1 MKRWQKV
8 LLYLAVIYLVLLLGP
23 VAGLDIPRILGAIAQ
38 SPESLIQQLLVGLVN
53 GAIIAI
59 IALGYT
65 LVYGIIELINF
76 AHGDLYMLGAFTS
89 LTVMGAFGLQSGATL
104 QTSIV
109 PLLVALLLAAVVCAG
124 LNILTERYAYRPLRN
139 APRLAPLI
147 SAIGMSFI
155 FLNLGLFWGGLR
167 SFFPIMGANAAAP
180 KSFPDLLPRIDV
192 LQALG
197 IQTSIAFTIKDLVVL
212 VVAVVLMVGLHLF
225 VQYTR
230 LGKAMRAT
238 AQNREAARIMGIN
251 VEQIIALT
259 FLIGGALA
267 GAAGLL
273 VGLYNNTVVFTM
285 GFTAGLRAFTAA
297 VLGGIGNIIG
307 AMLGGVLIG
316 VLSALSDQYLS
327 SRWTNAWVFA
337 VLVVILVFRPG
348 GLLGENVQEK
358 V

>member
-1 MKRWQKV
+1 MKKWQWILFYVLIVYIV
-8 LLYLAVIYLVLLLGP
+8 LLIGP
-23 VAGLDIPRILGAIAQ
+23 IAGLDIPRILTEMYQ
-38 SPESLIQQLLVGLVN
+38 RPELLIQQILVGLVN
-53 GAIIAI
+53 GALIAI

-65 LVYGIIELINF
+65 MVYGIIELINF
-76 AHGDLYMLGAFTS
+76 AHGDLYMLGGFAA
-89 LTVMGAFGLQSGATL
+89 LTVMGFLGIQEN
-104 QTSIV
+104 TSFW
-109 PLLVALLLAAVVCAG
+109 VAIPAILMALMVSAVFCGG

-147 SAIGMSFI
+147 SAIGVSFI
-155 FLNLGLFWGGLR
+155 FQNLGLFWGGLK
-167 SFFPIMGANAAAP
+167 SFFPIMGTNSAAP
-180 KSFPDLLPRIDV
+180 KSFPDLLPRVDI
-192 LQALG
+192 LKFFG
-197 IQTSIAFTIKDLVVL
+197 IESSIVFTTKDLIVL
-212 VVAVVLMVGLHLF
+212 VVAVGLMLGLHLF

-238 AQNREAARIMGIN
+238 AQNRDAAKIMGIN
-251 VEQIIALT
+251 VDYIIALT
-259 FLIGGALA
+259 FLIGGVLA

-273 VGLYNNTVVFTM
+273 VGLYNNTIVFTM

-316 VLSALSDQYLS
+316 LLSALSDQYLS

-337 VLVVILVFRPG
+337 VLVIILAFRPG

>member
-1 MKRWQKV
+1 MKQWRKPLLYIVIAYIV
-8 LLYLAVIYLVLLLGP
+8 LLIGP
-23 VAGLDIPRILGAIAQ
+23 IAGLDIPRIIGDIARN
-38 SPESLIQQLLVGLVN
+38 PEVLIQQILVGLVN

-76 AHGDLYMLGAFTS
+76 AHGDLYMLGAFGA
-89 LTVMGAFGLQSGATL
+89 LTVIGALGVQEGATL
-104 QTSIV
+104 AASI
-109 PLLVALLLAAVVCAG
+109 PAMLVALVVAAIVCAG

-147 SAIGMSFI
+147 SAIGVSFI
-155 FLNLGLFWGGLR
+155 FQNIGLFWGGLK
-167 SFFPIMGANAAAP
+167 SFIPIMGTNAAAP
-180 KSFPDLLPRIDV
+180 KSFPDLLPRINI

-197 IQTSIAFTIKDLVVL
+197 IQSNINFTTKDLIVL

-238 AQNREAARIMGIN
+238 AQNRDAALIMGID
-251 VEQIIALT
+251 VDRIIALT
-259 FLIGGALA
+259 FLIGGVLA

-273 VGLYNNTVVFTM
+273 VGLYNNTIVFTM

-316 VLSALSDQYLS
+316 LLSALSDQYLS

-337 VLVVILVFRPG
+337 VLVVILAFRPG

>member
-1 MKRWQKV
+1 MKRWQNAIF
-8 LLYLAVIYLVLLLGP
+8 YLVTVYLVLLLGP
-23 VAGLDIPRILGAIAQ
+23 IAGLDIPRIITEIAQ
-38 SPESLIQQLLVGLVN
+38 SPASLVQQLLVGIVN

-76 AHGDLYMLGAFTS
+76 AHGDLFMLGAFMS
-89 LTVMGAFGLQSGATL
+89 LTVVGAFGIQDGASLQASGLAM
-104 QTSIV
+104 
-109 PLLVALLLAAVVCAG
+109 LVSLLLSAGVCAG
-124 LNILTERYAYRPLRN
+124 LNVLTERYAYRPLRN
-139 APRLAPLI
+139 ASRLAPLI
-147 SAIGMSFI
+147 SAIGVSFI
-155 FLNLGLFWGGLR
+155 FINLGLFWGGLR
-167 SFFPIMGANAAAP
+167 SFFPIMGANAASP
-180 KSFPDLLPRIDV
+180 KSFPDLLPRIDI
-192 LQALG
+192 LEALG
-197 IQTSIAFTIKDLVVL
+197 IESNIEFTTKDLIVL
-212 VVAVVLMVGLHLF
+212 VVAVVLMVGLQLF

-238 AQNREAARIMGIN
+238 AQNREAAKIMGIN
-251 VEQIIALT
+251 VDQIIALT

-307 AMLGGVLIG
+307 AMLGGLLIG

-337 VLVVILVFRPG
+337 VLVLILVFRPG

>member
-1 MKRWQKV
+1 MKRWQEIF
-8 LLYLAVIYLVLLLGP
+8 LYLAVAYLILLLGP
-23 VAGLDIPRILGAIAQ
+23 LAGLDIPRIIGEIAR
-38 SPESLIQQLLVGLVN
+38 SPESLVQQLVVGIIN
-53 GAIIAI
+53 GALIAI

-76 AHGDLYMLGAFTS
+76 AHGDLYMLGAFTA
-89 LTVMGAFGLQSGATL
+89 LTGISAFGVESGASL
-104 QTSIV
+104 QASIL
-109 PLLVALLLAAVVCAG
+109 PLFVTLLLSTVVCAG
-124 LNILTERYAYRPLRN
+124 LNILTERYAYRPLRS

-147 SAIGMSFI
+147 SAIGVSFI
-155 FLNLGLFWGGLR
+155 FQNIGLFWGGLR
-167 SFFPIMGANAAAP
+167 SFIPTMGTNAASP
-180 KSFPDLLPRIDV
+180 KSFPDLLPRIDI
-192 LQALG
+192 LKALG
-197 IQTSIAFTIKDLVVL
+197 IQSNIAFTTKDLIVL
-212 VVAVVLMVGLHLF
+212 VIAVVLMVGLHLF

-230 LGKAMRAT
+230 LGKAMRAV
-238 AQNREAARIMGIN
+238 AQNQDAARIVGIN
-251 VEQIIALT
+251 VDQIIALT

-273 VGLYNNTVVFTM
+273 VGLYNNTIVFTM

-307 AMLGGVLIG
+307 AMLGGLLIG
-316 VLSALSDQYLS
+316 VLSSLSDQYLS

-337 VLVVILVFRPG
+337 VLVVILVLRPG

>member
-1 MKRWQKV
+1 MKQWRKP
-8 LLYLAVIYLVLLLGP
+8 LLYIVVAYIILLLGP
-23 VAGLDIPRILGAIAQ
+23 IAGLDLPRIVGAIA
-38 SPESLIQQLLVGLVN
+38 SNPELLIQQLLVGLVN

-76 AHGDLYMLGAFTS
+76 AHGDLYMLGAFGG
-89 LTVMGAFGLQSGATL
+89 LTIIGAFGVQDGASL
-104 QTSIV
+104 AASI
-109 PLLVALLLAAVVCAG
+109 PAMLVALIGTTVLCAG
-124 LNILTERYAYRPLRN
+124 LNVLTERYAYRPLRN

-147 SAIGMSFI
+147 SAIGVSFI
-155 FLNLGLFWGGLR
+155 FQNLGLFWGGLKA
-167 SFFPIMGANAAAP
+167 FFPIMGGNSAAP
-180 KSFPDLLPRIDV
+180 KSFPDLLPRINI

-197 IQTSIAFTIKDLVVL
+197 IQSNINFTTKDLIVL
-212 VVAVVLMVGLHLF
+212 VVAIVLMVGLQLF
-225 VQYTR
+225 VQNTK

-238 AQNREAARIMGIN
+238 AQNRDAALIMGID
-251 VEQIIALT
+251 VDKIIAIT

-273 VGLYNNTVVFTM
+273 VGLYNNTIVFTM

-297 VLGGIGNIIG
+297 VLGGIGNIVG

-316 VLSALSDQYLS
+316 LLSALSDQYLS
-327 SRWTNAWVFA
+327 TRWTNAWVFA
-337 VLVVILVFRPG
+337 VLVIILAFRPG

>member
-1 MKRWQKV
+1 MKHWQRII
-8 LLYLAVIYLVLLLGP
+8 LYLLVAYIILLLGP
-23 VAGLDIPRILGAIAQ
+23 IAGFDLPRIVQDIVQHPAVLVT
-38 SPESLIQQLLVGLVN
+38 QLLVGLIN

-76 AHGDLYMLGAFTS
+76 AHGDLYMLGAFGA
-89 LTVMGAFGLQSGATL
+89 LTVIGAFGLQDGA
-104 QTSIV
+104 
-109 PLLVALLLAAVVCAG
+109 PLLTAIFPMLVALMAAAGLCAG
-124 LNILTERYAYRPLRN
+124 LNVLTERYAYRPLRN

-155 FLNLGLFWGGLR
+155 FQNLGLFWGGLR
-167 SFFPIMGANAAAP
+167 SFIPIMGNTAAAP
-180 KSFPDLLPRIDV
+180 KSFPDLLPRIDI
-192 LQALG
+192 LKALG
-197 IQTSIAFTIKDLVVL
+197 IDTTITFTTKDLVVL
-212 VVAVVLMVGLHLF
+212 VVAVVLMVGLNLF
-225 VQYTR
+225 IQRTSA
-230 LGKAMRAT
+230 GKAMRAV
-238 AQNREAARIMGIN
+238 AQNRDAARIVGIN
-251 VEQIIALT
+251 VNQIIVLT

-297 VLGGIGNIIG
+297 VLGGIGNITG

-316 VLSALSDQYLS
+316 LLSALSDQYLS
-327 SRWTNAWVFA
+327 SRWTDAWVFG
-337 VLVVILVFRPG
+337 VLVLILVFRPS
-348 GLLGENVQEK
+348 GLLGDNVQEK

>member
-1 MKRWQKV
+1 MKQWRKPF
-8 LLYLAVIYLVLLLGP
+8 LYLVVAYVVLLLGP
-23 VAGLDIPRILGAIAQ
+23 IAGLDLPRIVADIARDPQ
-38 SPESLIQQLLVGLVN
+38 TLIQQILVGLVN

-76 AHGDLYMLGAFTS
+76 AHGDLYMLGGFAA
-89 LTVMGAFGLQSGATL
+89 LTVIGAFGVQDGASLQA
-104 QTSIV
+104 SIL
-109 PLLVALLLAAVVCAG
+109 PMLLALVVSTVLCAG

-147 SAIGMSFI
+147 SAIGVSFI
-155 FLNLGLFWGGLR
+155 FQNLGLFWGGLR
-167 SFFPIMGANAAAP
+167 SFIPIMGGNAAAP
-180 KSFPDLLPRIDV
+180 KSFPDLLPRIDI
-192 LQALG
+192 LKAIG
-197 IQTSIAFTIKDLVVL
+197 IQSNIAFTTKDLIVL
-212 VVAVVLMVGLHLF
+212 VVAVALMVGLHLF

-238 AQNREAARIMGIN
+238 AQNRDAALIMGID
-251 VEQIIALT
+251 VDRIIALT

-273 VGLYNNTVVFTM
+273 VGLYNNTIVFTM

-316 VLSALSDQYLS
+316 LLSALSDQYLS

-337 VLVVILVFRPG
+337 VLVIILAFRPG